1 MDKKKVKLYRE
12 NLLSRRAGL
21 VSLVEEAELFSRDY
35 DPEATQ
41 DPADMAANTY
51 TKELI
56 FSMSANDRQLL
67 EMIDEAIVRIE
78 SGEYGNCVNCEEPVQ
93 EKRLEAIPWARYC
106 LKCQDLQERGLLNT
120 DDD

>member
-12 NLLSRRAGL
+12 SLVTRRAGL
-21 VSLVEEAELFSRDY
+21 VSQVEEAEQFSRDY

-67 EMIDEAIVRIE
+67 QMIDDAISRIE
-78 SGEYGNCVNCEEPVQ
+78 SGEYGKCVNCEEPVQ

-106 LKCQDLQERGLLNT
+106 LKCQDLKERGLLNT
-120 DDD
+120 DED